1 MTTKI
6 SWIPLTSF
14 LSSFN
19 IRIMETRSSKNKKQ
33 SGSTAF
39 SKKDTNKRTNKPN
52 PASKSAELD
61 TKVINSSLS
70 NRRAEPHP
78 DKSTKKA
85 PKNSGVS
92 KATTTV
98 ETPIKTEKSLN
109 SLAERPKR
117 NVGKIQ
123 KGLQKKE
130 AGESNSA
137 AKKPSNTLAPKKDE
151 SLNPDN
157 LSDISLRNSVT
168 GRSSSPIETPRTRR
182 SLRKQS
188 DTTPNRHENAL
199 RYKSPPKSSHNKKRQ
214 PVLKTKTFEV
224 KSNDRNISPKRQT
237 PKEVQE
243 KSPDST
249 SIKSSPVSDSKPSGI
264 TPAKV
269 KPKGTSVSKRKLSNS
284 SDFNSSQADEKTAQ
298 TPIKKRRGLNSLSSS
313 NSDSEYSRGPSMLQ
327 SPKRMVKASRL
338 SNPSLDPEERPG
350 RAVEREAVVVLS
362 PGHPSP
368 NLLHWDEF
376 VDRVITIRS
385 NLSKNYTVF
394 ILWADG
400 KCTAHCMDEV
410 KLKCPQ
416 KLIQFF
422 QNHITASV

>member
-1 MTTKI
+1 
-6 SWIPLTSF
+6 
-14 LSSFN
+14 
-19 IRIMETRSSKNKKQ
+19 METRSSKNKKQ

-85 PKNSGVS
+85 PKNYGVS
-92 KATTTV
+92 KATTTPSDQK
-98 ETPIKTEKSLN
+98 EISEKFKRAYKRKRLEKAT
-109 SLAERPKR
+109 LQPK
-117 NVGKIQ
+117 NPQIHL
-123 KGLQKKE
+123 LQ
-130 AGESNSA
+130 
-137 AKKPSNTLAPKKDE
+137 KKDE

-214 PVLKTKTFEV
+214 PVLKTKTFKV
-224 KSNDRNISPKRQT
+224 KSNDRNVSPKRQT
-237 PKEVQE
+237 PKEVQA

-264 TPAKV
+264 IPAKV

-313 NSDSEYSRGPSMLQ
+313 NSDSEYSRGPSTLQ

-376 VDRVITIRS
+376 VDRVITIRP